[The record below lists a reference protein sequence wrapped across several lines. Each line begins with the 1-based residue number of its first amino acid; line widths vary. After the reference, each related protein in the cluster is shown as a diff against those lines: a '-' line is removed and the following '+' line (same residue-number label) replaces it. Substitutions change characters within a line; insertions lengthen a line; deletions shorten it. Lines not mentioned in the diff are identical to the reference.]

1 MPFIPLF
8 QSPKS
13 FYRLAVASFFF
24 LQGLVFASWASR
36 IPDIKQA
43 LDLNEA
49 QLGGVLFAIPVG
61 QMSAMALSGYLV
73 SRFGSHRMLLL
84 AALLY
89 SGTLMALGF
98 ISETWH
104 LFAMLVFFGVA
115 ANLHNISVNTQ
126 AVGVERLYRRSIMAA
141 FHGLWSLAG
150 FVGGIVGAL
159 FAAFSVSTRV
169 HFSFIFAVC
178 MGIVAIMFRL
188 TLPRDRARDTAP
200 GHKRPKGK
208 IDPYVV
214 LLGLIA
220 FGCMASEG
228 TMYDWSAVYYEAIIK
243 PSPELIRLG
252 YIAYMCTM
260 VCGRFM
266 ADGLVTRFGVIRILQ
281 ASGALIAAGLL
292 ISVLLPHVATATFGL
307 ALVGFGTASVVPV
320 CYSMAGKSQIM
331 HPSVALAVVSTIGF
345 LGFLLC
351 PPVIGFIAHVDTSPD
366 MSGKEVKPRVIEEY
380 DGGDIALNE
389 NTVLSPEDFPIL
401 SRSIGK
407 HLIVTDGTTLLGADD
422 KAGVAE
428 IMAAVELLQGRP
440 HGEVRVVFTTDEEI
454 GCGVDGLN
462 VAELACDYGYTV
474 DGGPLG
480 EIEYENFNAASGD
493 VTFRGVGVHPGSA
506 KNVMV
511 NAATVAMAF
520 HAMLPADEVPEKTDG
535 YEGFF
540 HLTEMSGSVT
550 EATLR
555 YIIRDHDRERFE
567 EKKALFADCAARLD
581 EIYGDGTAEAQIN
594 DSYYNMKEKILPHF
608 HLIERAENAF
618 RANGVEPQCVP
629 IRGGTDGARLSW
641 DGLPCPNLSTG
652 GYNYHGVREWI
663 PADSLEAMTNVLV
676 TLTESF
682 AE

>member
-36 IPDIKQA
+36 IPDIKHA

-98 ISETWH
+98 ISETWQ

-150 FVGGIVGAL
+150 FIGGIIGAL

-178 MGIVAIMFRL
+178 MGIAAIMFRL
-188 TLPRDRARDTAP
+188 TLPRDRARSTAP

-281 ASGALIAAGLL
+281 ASGALIASGLL

-351 PPVIGFIAHVDTSPD
+351 PPVIGFIAH
-366 MSGKEVKPRVIEEY
+366 
-380 DGGDIALNE
+380 
-389 NTVLSPEDFPIL
+389 
-401 SRSIGK
+401 
-407 HLIVTDGTTLLGADD
+407 
-422 KAGVAE
+422 
-428 IMAAVELLQGRP
+428 
-440 HGEVRVVFTTDEEI
+440 
-454 GCGVDGLN
+454 
-462 VAELACDYGYTV
+462 
-474 DGGPLG
+474 
-480 EIEYENFNAASGD
+480 AS
-493 VTFRGVGVHPGSA
+493 S
-506 KNVMV
+506 
-511 NAATVAMAF
+511 
-520 HAMLPADEVPEKTDG
+520 
-535 YEGFF
+535 
-540 HLTEMSGSVT
+540 
-550 EATLR
+550 LR
-555 YIIRDHDRERFE
+555 H
-567 EKKALFADCAARLD
+567 
-581 EIYGDGTAEAQIN
+581 
-594 DSYYNMKEKILPHF
+594 
-608 HLIERAENAF
+608 
-618 RANGVEPQCVP
+618 
-629 IRGGTDGARLSW
+629 
-641 DGLPCPNLSTG
+641 
-652 GYNYHGVREWI
+652 
-663 PADSLEAMTNVLV
+663 
-676 TLTESF
+676 SF
-682 AE
+682 ALIAVFGLMTAVLARFLRRN

>member
-1 MPFIPLF
+1 MLQVFAGTLAQPRMPPRALPLSVTKRKLDEPPPF
-8 QSPKS
+8 GVGSPPSKETPLPFPKS

-98 ISETWH
+98 ISETWQ

-150 FVGGIVGAL
+150 FIGGIIGAL

-178 MGIVAIMFRL
+178 MGIAAIMFRL
-188 TLPRDRARDTAP
+188 TLPRDRARSTAP

-281 ASGALIAAGLL
+281 ASGALIASGLL

-351 PPVIGFIAHVDTSPD
+351 PPVIGFIAH
-366 MSGKEVKPRVIEEY
+366 
-380 DGGDIALNE
+380 
-389 NTVLSPEDFPIL
+389 
-401 SRSIGK
+401 
-407 HLIVTDGTTLLGADD
+407 
-422 KAGVAE
+422 
-428 IMAAVELLQGRP
+428 
-440 HGEVRVVFTTDEEI
+440 
-454 GCGVDGLN
+454 
-462 VAELACDYGYTV
+462 
-474 DGGPLG
+474 
-480 EIEYENFNAASGD
+480 AS
-493 VTFRGVGVHPGSA
+493 S
-506 KNVMV
+506 
-511 NAATVAMAF
+511 
-520 HAMLPADEVPEKTDG
+520 
-535 YEGFF
+535 
-540 HLTEMSGSVT
+540 
-550 EATLR
+550 LR
-555 YIIRDHDRERFE
+555 H
-567 EKKALFADCAARLD
+567 
-581 EIYGDGTAEAQIN
+581 
-594 DSYYNMKEKILPHF
+594 
-608 HLIERAENAF
+608 
-618 RANGVEPQCVP
+618 
-629 IRGGTDGARLSW
+629 
-641 DGLPCPNLSTG
+641 
-652 GYNYHGVREWI
+652 
-663 PADSLEAMTNVLV
+663 
-676 TLTESF
+676 SF
-682 AE
+682 ALIAVFGLMTAVLARFLRRN